1 MAVMLVFFL
10 AGTVKGVVGF
20 GLPLVSISLLTPL
33 YGLVDAV
40 GLMLIPAIVTNFWQA
55 VSGDRLAALWRRLW
69 TLLAPAM
76 VFTWLAANV
85 LAQVDTR
92 WFTVLLGIVIF
103 TYSLAG
109 LTSWQLPEPGRREK
123 WLSPVIG
130 IISGV
135 LTGLTG
141 VAVFPFVTYLH
152 AIRLDWQALFQVM
165 GVWFLVASSIYRLC
179 VRPARSIAVVHRE
192 PWYHRGHNWAGWN
205 GAGPNDSQAL
215 VGAGLSPGLFCGL
228 STGRGLCHYQS
239 PLGLNVICIR
249 PV

>member
-1 MAVMLVFFL
+1 MTSVETLVAVMLVFFL

-141 VAVFPFVTYLH
+141 VAVFPFVSYLH

-165 GVWFLVASSIYRLC
+165 GVWFLVASSIIVFVFARHDLLPWSVVSLGITGVVTGLVGMVLGQMIRKRLSEQ
-179 VRPARSIAVVHRE
+179 VFRQVFF
-192 PWYHRGHNWAGWN
+192 AGL
-205 GAGPNDSQAL
+205 AL
-215 VGAGLSPGLFCGL
+215 VGIYV
-228 STGRGLCHYQS
+228 T
-239 PLGLNVICIR
+239 IR
-249 PV
+249 ALWA